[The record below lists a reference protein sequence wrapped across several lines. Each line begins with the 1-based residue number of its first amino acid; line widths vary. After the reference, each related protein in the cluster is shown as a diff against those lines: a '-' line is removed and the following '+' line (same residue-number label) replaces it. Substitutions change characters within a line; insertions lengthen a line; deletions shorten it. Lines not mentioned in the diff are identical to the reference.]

1 MQFIRTKTIDGKQ
14 VDGEATLFVRDS
26 SGESPLELVDLFAA
40 GLCKRS
46 DAMKLVTEVKE
57 KAKKDSGEYR
67 DSYFL
72 ALEAIKAILEAYQ
85 DCQENGFLDSFADTT
100 ALEDAI
106 EAARELL

>member
-1 MQFIRTKTIDGKQ
+1 MDSTPIADIMQDAPGMMDAQDPRAQFMNTSNYMPQT
-14 VDGEATLFVRDS
+14 
-26 SGESPLELVDLFAA
+26 PMMAA
-40 GLCKRS
+40 AAPS
-46 DAMKLVTEVKE
+46 QA